1 LRGLEDTQGFAA
13 EVLRVIAPFNV
24 GRFGDPALR
33 NCYPVCGEDLLSAA
47 AKLGVGREEIVS
59 MLDKSGFYQ
68 SQRPDL
74 VRG

>member
-1 LRGLEDTQGFAA
+1 
-13 EVLRVIAPFNV
+13 
-24 GRFGDPALR
+24 
-33 NCYPVCGEDLLSAA
+33 VCGEDLLSAA

-68 SQRPDL
+68 SQRTAF